1 MLLKL
6 NDINIST
13 ECNRLKNPNWREANQ
28 LTIYKNDQELN
39 WGLPRNYYKAEQSE
53 RDLKLRLSNHSD
65 MQLPTTIT
73 VTMATAIAMTITIT
87 MTTTMTMTMTI
98 TMTMTMAIT
107 ITMPSQ

>member
-13 ECNRLKNPNWREANQ
+13 EYNRLKNPNWREANQ

-53 RDLKLRLSNHSD
+53 RDLKLRL
-65 MQLPTTIT
+65 QTTRLPTTIT

-87 MTTTMTMTMTI
+87 MTTTMTMTI